1 MINASA
7 QPVPR
12 IPRSSSMTPR
22 LPQLKEQLRLAAM
35 VLALLTGALLIT
47 GLWQHSLGEDS
58 LLSAGRG
65 AIFFLLALGLM
76 GTRRL
81 SVVLTAL
88 LCSAAATRLV
98 SVGTTTGLTDWL
110 EMLMLV
116 ICVSV
121 LLLPTDRRGPEQPE
135 T

>member
-1 MINASA
+1 MIGSSA
-7 QPVPR
+7 QLSPR
-12 IPRSSSMTPR
+12 FPRSLSMKSR
-22 LPQLKEQLRLAAM
+22 LPQVKEQLRLAAM

-47 GLWQHSLGEDS
+47 GLWQDTLNENS

-65 AIFFLLALGLM
+65 AIFTLLALGLM

-81 SVVLTAL
+81 SLVLTAL

-98 SVGTTTGLTDWL
+98 SVGTTTQLTDWL
-110 EMLMLV
+110 EILILV
-116 ICVSV
+116 ICISV
-121 LLLPTDRRGPEQPE
+121 LLLPTDRRGPGEPE

>member
-1 MINASA
+1 M
-7 QPVPR
+7 
-12 IPRSSSMTPR
+12 
-22 LPQLKEQLRLAAM
+22 L
-35 VLALLTGALLIT
+35 LALLTGALLIT
-47 GLWQHSLGEDS
+47 GLWQHSLGKDS

-98 SVGTTTGLTDWL
+98 SVDNTTGLTDWL
-110 EMLMLV
+110 EMLILV

-121 LLLPTDRRGPEQPE
+121 LLLPTDPRGPEQPE

>member
-1 MINASA
+1 M
-7 QPVPR
+7 
-12 IPRSSSMTPR
+12 
-22 LPQLKEQLRLAAM
+22 L
-35 VLALLTGALLIT
+35 LALLTGALLIT
-47 GLWQHSLGEDS
+47 GLWQHSLSEDS

-98 SVGTTTGLTDWL
+98 SVDNTTGLTDWL
-110 EMLMLV
+110 EMLILV

-121 LLLPTDRRGPEQPE
+121 LLLPTDPRGPEQPE

>member
-1 MINASA
+1 
-7 QPVPR
+7 
-12 IPRSSSMTPR
+12 MTPR
-22 LPQLKEQLRLAAM
+22 LPQLKEKLRLAAM
-35 VLALLTGALLIT
+35 ALALLTGALLIT
-47 GLWQHSLGEDS
+47 GLWQNTLGEDS

-65 AIFFLLALGLM
+65 AIFILLALGLM
-76 GTRRL
+76 GSRRL

-98 SVGTTTGLTDWL
+98 SVGTTTQLTDWL
-110 EMLMLV
+110 EMIMLV
-116 ICVSV
+116 ICASV

>member
-1 MINASA
+1 
-7 QPVPR
+7 
-12 IPRSSSMTPR
+12 MTPR
-22 LPQLKEQLRLAAM
+22 FPQVKEQLRLAAM

-47 GLWQHSLGEDS
+47 GLWRYTLSEDS

-65 AIFFLLALGLM
+65 AIFILLALGLM

-98 SVGTTTGLTDWL
+98 GVGTTRLTDWL
-110 EMLMLV
+110 EMIMLV
-116 ICVSV
+116 MCVSV
-121 LLLPTDRRGPEQPE
+121 LLLPTERRGPEQPE

>member
-1 MINASA
+1 M
-7 QPVPR
+7 
-12 IPRSSSMTPR
+12 
-22 LPQLKEQLRLAAM
+22 KEQLRLAAM

-47 GLWQHSLGEDS
+47 GLWQDTLNENS

-65 AIFFLLALGLM
+65 AIFTLLALGLM

-81 SVVLTAL
+81 SLVLTAL

-98 SVGTTTGLTDWL
+98 SVGTTTQLTDWL
-110 EMLMLV
+110 EILILL
-116 ICVSV
+116 ICISV
-121 LLLPTDRRGPEQPE
+121 LLLPTDRRGPGEPE

>member
-1 MINASA
+1 
-7 QPVPR
+7 
-12 IPRSSSMTPR
+12 MTPR
-22 LPQLKEQLRLAAM
+22 FPQVKEQLRLAAM
-35 VLALLTGALLIT
+35 LLALLTGALLIT
-47 GLWQHSLGEDS
+47 GLWQYTLSEDS
-58 LLSAGRG
+58 LLSVGRG
-65 AIFFLLALGLM
+65 AIFILLALGLM

-98 SVGTTTGLTDWL
+98 GVGTTTRLTDWL
-110 EMLMLV
+110 EMIMLV
-116 ICVSV
+116 MCVSV

>member
-1 MINASA
+1 
-7 QPVPR
+7 
-12 IPRSSSMTPR
+12 MTPR
-22 LPQLKEQLRLAAM
+22 FPQVKEQLRLAAM

-47 GLWQHSLGEDS
+47 GLWQHTLGEDS

-65 AIFFLLALGLM
+65 AIFILLALGLM

-98 SVGTTTGLTDWL
+98 GVGTTTGLTDWL
-110 EMLMLV
+110 EMIMLV
-116 ICVSV
+116 MCVSV
-121 LLLPTDRRGPEQPE
+121 LLLPTERRGPEQPE

>member
-1 MINASA
+1 M
-7 QPVPR
+7 
-12 IPRSSSMTPR
+12 
-22 LPQLKEQLRLAAM
+22 L
-35 VLALLTGALLIT
+35 LALLTGALLIT

-65 AIFFLLALGLM
+65 AIFFLLARGLM

-98 SVGTTTGLTDWL
+98 SVDNTTGLTDWL

-121 LLLPTDRRGPEQPE
+121 LLLPTEPRGPEQAE

>member
-1 MINASA
+1 
-7 QPVPR
+7 
-12 IPRSSSMTPR
+12 MTPR
-22 LPQLKEQLRLAAM
+22 FPQVKEHLRLAVM
-35 VLALLTGALLIT
+35 VLVLLNGALLIT
-47 GLWQHSLGEDS
+47 GLWQHTLGRDS

-65 AIFFLLALGLM
+65 AIFILLALGLM

-81 SVVLTAL
+81 SVFLTAL

-98 SVGTTTGLTDWL
+98 SVGTTFRLTDWL
-110 EMLMLV
+110 EIVMLI
-116 ICVSV
+116 ICICV